1 MNQAIIER
9 TNTTSTPKSK
19 VLKKLYAAIALL
31 LVATL
36 LMSGTTFAWI
46 VLSTAPEATEIT
58 TTVGANGALEIKLN
72 LTNAADDDKNNI
84 FRNIVEFANKE
95 YGLDKIILRPA
106 MPSYDFDSGF
116 LQIPEYD
123 YDGLIKNEFVGAGS
137 YVGTLGEDGEFYQ
150 SDDDTG
156 VRVVGT
162 ASGTTP
168 RQSAFDSAIRAAK
181 NAISLAKSNA
191 QSSLKNDKFQGIVI
205 KMVSSNSN
213 YNTEDVDVLNTMI
226 AGLESSVTKL
236 EEAYKQLIFAFAASD
251 SVQDENAYSLI
262 QTLWGTNGLTL
273 ENIAAEGKIVV
284 GDHSVSVNAE
294 VLSGIRALQTTK
306 GNVQAARDA
315 YDELDRD
322 DDAFTSD
329 EISPI
334 LTKLVDRSKILV
346 NGDDPGNVDVND
358 VLANGATVTMQ
369 DGAGVYVEI
378 ADQIG
383 NYSVAISKT
392 VTMQTQTAVTKPY
405 LTNSLSTVEGIGA
418 PGGNIAELP
427 MNIQVGYILDFSFK
441 TNAKNSHLLLQ
452 TEAID
457 RVNQENSTEATMGG
471 GSFMKFRITEGA
483 DITTKQVT
491 QIMSCFRIVF
501 FDTDTKDVLGN
512 ASLDTSYINGSDGS
526 VKASIIMANEDGS
539 DVIAS
544 LPHNTPRNISVLVYL
559 DAKELENEHVSATT
573 ASSVT
578 GVMNLQFASDADLVP
593 AY

>member
-106 MPSYDFDSGF
+106 MPSSDFNNGY
-116 LQIPEYD
+116 LQIPEYN

-137 YVGTLGEDGEFYQ
+137 YVGTLGEDGQFYQ
-150 SDDDTG
+150 SDDTG

-162 ASGTTP
+162 ASGTSP

-181 NAISLAKSNA
+181 SAISAAKSSA
-191 QSSLKNDKFQGIVI
+191 QSSLNNDKFQSIVI
-205 KMVSSNSN
+205 KMVGSGSE
-213 YNTEDVDVLNTMI
+213 YNTDDLNTLNTMI
-226 AGLESSVTKL
+226 TGLETSVAKL

-251 SVQDENAYSLI
+251 SVQDENAYSII
-262 QTLWGTNGLTL
+262 QQLWGTNGLTL
-273 ENIAAEGKIVV
+273 DNIAANGKI
-284 GDHSVSVNAE
+284 SVQGHE
-294 VLSGIRALQTTK
+294 VTVDAKILSGIRALQTTK
-306 GNVQAARDA
+306 GNVQAARDV
-315 YDELDRD
+315 YDNLSRD
-322 DDAFTSD
+322 DDVFTSD

-334 LTKLVDRSKILV
+334 LTKLVDKSKILV
-346 NGDDPGNVDVND
+346 NNDDPDNMNIGD

-383 NYSVAISKT
+383 NYSVAIT
-392 VTMQTQTAVTKPY
+392 NMVTMETQTAVTKPY
-405 LTNSLSTVEGIGA
+405 LTDALGKVEGIGVTGA
-418 PGGNIAELP
+418 DTSELP
-427 MNIQVGYILDFSFK
+427 LNIQVGYILDFSFK

-501 FDTDTKDVLGN
+501 FDTDTKVVLGN